1 MFNLHNYRTRKGLTL
16 NQIASELQKNY
27 DGVDASLISKVENPS
42 KYAVMLIPAA
52 QLDLIDAF
60 AFETIQDEPIIRRQ
74 ENRVLKA
81 RVQCRMTEAK
91 KERLL
96 SVFQQEGFSDVQSGM
111 NHIINLYLKSKE
123 N

>member
-1 MFNLHNYRTRKGLTL
+1 MFNLNNYRTRKGLTL
-16 NQIASELQKNY
+16 NQIAEELRKNY

-60 AFETIQDEPIIRRQ
+60 AFESMQDEPIIRRQ

-96 SVFQQEGFSDVQSGM
+96 SVFQQEGFADVQSGM

>member
-1 MFNLHNYRTRKGLTL
+1 MFNLHNYRTRKNLTL
-16 NQIASELQKNY
+16 NQIAEELRKNY

-60 AFETIQDEPIIRRQ
+60 AFESVKDEPIIRRQ
-74 ENRVLKA
+74 DNRVLKA

-96 SVFQQEGFSDVQSGM
+96 SVFQQEGFADVQSGM

>member
-96 SVFQQEGFSDVQSGM
+96 SVFQQEGFYDVQSGM